1 MMMTT
6 IYLLIVVIVL
16 LIGALAAQT
25 FLHASERRDL
35 YNRIMARDLA
45 DYEYSQNKKKNH
57 KDGVKPKTNYYKE
70 NMDRAY
76 NGQQGFKAEE

>member
-1 MMMTT
+1 MMMT
-6 IYLLIVVIVL
+6 IYLLIFIVAA
-16 LIGALAAQT
+16 LIAALVAQNI
-25 FLHASERRDL
+25 FHANERRDL

-45 DYEYSQNKKKNH
+45 DYEYSQNKKKNN